1 MINNMRTT
9 NYTDLRNNLKSY
21 LDKVIN
27 DSEPLIVHR
36 SGNESVVIISLDEY
50 NSIKETE
57 YIKSSPV
64 MLERIKAA
72 ENELQAGK
80 GKAIKT
86 ADIWK

>member
-1 MINNMRTT
+1 MKTT

-21 LDKVIN
+21 LDRVIN

-36 SGNESVVIISLDEY
+36 SGNDSVVVISLDEY

-72 ENELQAGK
+72 KDDLQAGK
-80 GKAIKT
+80 GKAMKT